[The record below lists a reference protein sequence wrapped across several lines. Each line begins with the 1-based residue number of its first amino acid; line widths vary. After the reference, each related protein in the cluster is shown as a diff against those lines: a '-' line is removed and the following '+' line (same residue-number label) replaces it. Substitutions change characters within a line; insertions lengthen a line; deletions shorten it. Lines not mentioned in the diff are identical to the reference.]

1 MKLSGRIVAIT
12 GGGAGL
18 GAQACRIARERGA
31 ARIGVIDLNAEAA
44 EKIAAEVGGIPI
56 TADVTDEAQ
65 IRAAV
70 DQLGGVDIWVHN
82 AGIGAQTTP
91 FSDDGIWQ
99 RMWDVH
105 VMGVVYATRAL
116 LPAWIERGEGHFAMV
131 ASANALTT
139 NPMSAAYA
147 ASKHAELALAEW
159 MAMTYGPRG
168 VITSCFCPKGML
180 TPMLIAHADDNE
192 YVRESVR
199 TAVTSEAAATMLIDL
214 IESDRFL
221 STTYPPVMEE
231 YALRA
236 TDPDA
241 YIAGLQDTHRR
252 LVPGFGLPATS

>member
-1 MKLSGRIVAIT
+1 
-12 GGGAGL
+12 
-18 GAQACRIARERGA
+18 
-31 ARIGVIDLNAEAA
+31 
-44 EKIAAEVGGIPI
+44 
-56 TADVTDEAQ
+56 
-65 IRAAV
+65 
-70 DQLGGVDIWVHN
+70 
-82 AGIGAQTTP
+82 
-91 FSDDGIWQ
+91 
-99 RMWDVH
+99 
-105 VMGVVYATRAL
+105 VYATRAL

-236 TDPDA
+236 TNPDA

-252 LVPGFGLPATS
+252 LVPGFGLPPTS